1 MSNATGGRYLFDPS
15 KITDA
20 IYKAAQ
26 VLGGNDREMAEE
38 LTQKVIAYL
47 TDELHETRPAVE
59 QVQDA
64 VEKVLIENGHART
77 AKEFILYRAER
88 TRVRDMNTRLMKHY
102 TRI

>member
-1 MSNATGGRYLFDPS
+1 MIETIVKRDGRQVPFDPS

-64 VEKVLIENGHART
+64 VEKSSLKTDMPVPPRNSSST
-77 AKEFILYRAER
+77 
-88 TRVRDMNTRLMKHY
+88 VRNAPACAT
-102 TRI
+102 